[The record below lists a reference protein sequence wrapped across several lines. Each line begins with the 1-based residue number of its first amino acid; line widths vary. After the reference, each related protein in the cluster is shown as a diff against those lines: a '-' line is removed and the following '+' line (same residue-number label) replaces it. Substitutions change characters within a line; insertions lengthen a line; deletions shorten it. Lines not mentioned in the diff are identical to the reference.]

1 LTIVA
6 VLIVCGIGLAY
17 YSDPNFQMGET
28 EGNVTVTDMAGRTI
42 TIPNNVQKVI
52 AASPTM
58 TAMVY
63 MLNPD
68 KLAGLNYQWT
78 DSEIKYV
85 NNEYRSLPIVGGWF
99 GTQEGNYE
107 EIISFG
113 PNIIIQDIRGVGDL
127 TMIIDRQEK
136 FGTLPVIGVI
146 DNLDITEI
154 EYSIDFVGKMLG
166 EEAKAGQLIDLA
178 HEYLD
183 KANTI
188 SNSIPDNEKKRVY
201 YVRENEGL
209 GTAPEGSVHTQIVEL
224 VGGKN
229 VVDLQTG
236 NNLLSRIDVS
246 MEQVIKWNPE
256 IIITVDESFYENV
269 YTDPRWSNIK
279 AVKEKQVYLSPQS
292 PFKWI
297 DKPFGANTII
307 GILWTGKV
315 IYPEKY
321 TDINL
326 KEEVKSF
333 YKEYFH
339 YDLSD
344 NEVKDILE
352 SSGLKE
358 ENM

>member
-1 LTIVA
+1 
-6 VLIVCGIGLAY
+6 
-17 YSDPNFQMGET
+17 MGET
-28 EGNVTVTDMAGRTI
+28 EGNVTITDMTGRTI
-42 TIPNNVQKVI
+42 TIPNNVQKVMST
-52 AASPTM
+52 SPTI

-63 MLNPD
+63 MLNPH

-78 DSEIKYV
+78 DYEREYVDSEYQ
-85 NNEYRSLPIVGGWF
+85 NLPIIGGWF

-107 EIISFG
+107 EIISYE
-113 PNIIIQDIRGVGDL
+113 PDIIIQDIRGIGDL
-127 TMIIDRQEK
+127 AMLMDRQEK
-136 FGTLPVIGVI
+136 FGTFPVVGVI
-146 DNLDITEI
+146 DNLDIAEI
-154 EYSIDFVGKMLG
+154 EYSIDFVGKMIG
-166 EEAKAGQLIDLA
+166 EEAKANKLVDLT
-178 HEYLD
+178 HKYLD
-183 KANTI
+183 KANTV
-188 SNSIPDNEKKRVY
+188 SSSIPDSEKKRVY

-209 GTAPEGSVHTQIVEL
+209 GTAPKGSVHTQIVEL
-224 VGGKN
+224 VGGNN
-229 VVDLQTG
+229 VVDLQTQ
-236 NNLLSRIDVS
+236 NNLLSRVDVS
-246 MEQVIKWNPE
+246 MEQVIEWDPE
-256 IIITVDESFYENV
+256 IIITVDKSFYETV

-297 DKPFGANTII
+297 DKPFGANTVL

-321 TDINL
+321 SDIDL

-333 YKEYFH
+333 YKEYYH

-344 NEVKDILE
+344 EEVKDMLE